1 MNRRTATLVW
11 AAMLVVPFAFMGV
24 ALGAAHDRAPAGL
37 EDPLLWSALA
47 VSAVNVVLA
56 RVLPPRLG
64 PARAHDREA
73 VAFTRVVVALA
84 LSEAAALAPLVA
96 YILSRDPRLLVV
108 LAAAVLAHAAL
119 FPSVRRWSALLP
131 GPDGVAPRR
140 EVR

>member
-24 ALGAAHDRAPAGL
+24 ALGAARHRAPPEL

-47 VSAVNVVLA
+47 VSALNVVLA

-96 YILSRDPRLLVV
+96 YILSRDPRLLAV
-108 LAAAVLAHAAL
+108 LAADVLAHAAL
-119 FPSVRRWSALLP
+119 FPSVRRWEALLP
-131 GPDGVAPRR
+131 APDGAAPRR